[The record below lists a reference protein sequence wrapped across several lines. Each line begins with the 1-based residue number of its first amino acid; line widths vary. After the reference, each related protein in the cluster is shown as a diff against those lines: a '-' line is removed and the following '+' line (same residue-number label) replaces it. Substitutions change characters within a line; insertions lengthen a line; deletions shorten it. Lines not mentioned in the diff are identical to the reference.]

1 MKKSRGFTLLE
12 MSVALGVAAVA
23 LAILA
28 LILTYANAFTKTKQ
42 LQTATFQEISMFK
55 QTFEN
60 ALEDFQSPNFT
71 MQVVENQV
79 VFESAGVAQTISFE
93 SGKLW
98 QNETILKEFAHI
110 ENVEFS
116 TNQNL
121 INCTLDYGNQTQT
134 LVFFK
139 RI

>member
-79 VFESAGVAQTISFE
+79 VFESAGAVQTISFE

-98 QNETILKEFAHI
+98 QNESILKEFAHI

-121 INCTLDYGNQTQT
+121 INCTLEYGNQTQT

>member
-42 LQTATFQEISMFK
+42 LQTATFQEISLFK
-55 QTFEN
+55 QTFES

-71 MQVVENQV
+71 MQVVENQI
-79 VFESAGVAQTISFE
+79 VFESADAVQAISFAG
-93 SGKLW
+93 GKLW

-116 TNQNL
+116 TNKNL
-121 INCTLDYGNQTQT
+121 ICCTLEYGNQTQT

>member
-12 MSVALGVAAVA
+12 MSVALGIAAVA

-79 VFESAGVAQTISFE
+79 VFESAGAAQTISFE

>member
-23 LAILA
+23 LSILA
-28 LILTYANAFTKTKQ
+28 LILTYANAFTKNKQ
-42 LQTATFQEISMFK
+42 LQTATFQEIAMFK
-55 QTFEN
+55 QTFES
-60 ALEDFQSPNFT
+60 ALEDFQSPSFT

-79 VFESAGVAQTISFE
+79 VFESAGAEQTISFE

-121 INCTLDYGNQTQT
+121 INCTLEYGNQTQT

>member
-12 MSVALGVAAVA
+12 MSVALGIAAVA

>member
-28 LILTYANAFTKTKQ
+28 LILTYANAFTKNKQ
-42 LQTATFQEISMFK
+42 LQTATFQEISLFK
-55 QTFEN
+55 QTFES

-79 VFESAGVAQTISFE
+79 VFESAGVAQTISF
-93 SGKLW
+93 SGGKLW

-121 INCTLDYGNQTQT
+121 INCTLEYGNQTQT
-134 LVFFK
+134 LVLVK